1 MPLSLTKLLSGFL
14 LAVLY
19 QHSTLFLS
27 TIRTKDLHGY
37 LTLYNFLIFVLNPL
51 LIKSSIGE
59 PESLAEIL
67 KLIQRTWDI
76 SLPQILFIRS
86 STVKE
91 WILFQLSLLLKMSSS
106 WMSIVRITFYPKQIP
121 RDALPIRIC
130 SSSNIKHVTLQSRNS
145 LSAITQPKVRFSVKK
160 SKVL

>member
-1 MPLSLTKLLSGFL
+1 MAIFFQL
-14 LAVLY
+14 
-19 QHSTLFLS
+19 STLFHCITRIEDQHCYPVLCN
-27 TIRTKDLHGY
+27 LQ
-37 LTLYNFLIFVLNPL
+37 IFVLKPL

-86 STVKE
+86 SAVKE
-91 WILFQLSLLLKMSSS
+91 WILFRLSLLLKMSSS

-121 RDALPIRIC
+121 RGTLPIRIC

-145 LSAITQPKVRFSVKK
+145 LSSITKSKVRFSVKK
-160 SKVL
+160 SQVL